1 MSHPVSSCLV
11 FERVSPFSLEQA
23 RPQSLVASDA
33 ERKARDYTTDV
44 LRALHTLKSGRA
56 GIFKTSS
63 ELTLRLLPSLGRG
76 SSWPPYRPPFASLE
90 LLDQEISLFVELM
103 RALQFNVRDEVRIAA
118 DRLVDAESRLSPVNS
133 LPHAAIGLEVLLNPM
148 DSSELAFHVALN
160 YAHLAGPETRR
171 ERYDR
176 VRAIQKTRNRVVYGG
191 LNLASP
197 EGHLVHQPAELAKA
211 SVRDS
216 IHSSLRD
223 STLGG
228 NRSLDAEFRL
238 DRILPANLVL
248 ATAHL
253 DGPK

>member
-11 FERVSPFSLEQA
+11 FERVSPFRLEQA

-33 ERKARDYTTDV
+33 DRKARDYTTDV

-90 LLDQEISLFVELM
+90 LLDQDISLFVELM
-103 RALQFNVRDEVRIAA
+103 RALQFNVRDEFRIAA
-118 DRLVDAESRLSPVNS
+118 DRLVDAESRLSPVDS
-133 LPHAAIGLEVLLNPM
+133 LLHAAIGLAVLLNPM
-148 DSSELAFHVALN
+148 DSSELGFRVALN
-160 YAHLAGPETRR
+160 YAHLAGSENRR

-191 LNLASP
+191 LNLSSP
-197 EGHLVHQPAELAKA
+197 EGYLVHQPAELAKA
-211 SVRDS
+211 SFRDS

-228 NRSLDAEFRL
+228 NRRLDAEFWL
-238 DRILPANLVL
+238 DRILPSNFVL